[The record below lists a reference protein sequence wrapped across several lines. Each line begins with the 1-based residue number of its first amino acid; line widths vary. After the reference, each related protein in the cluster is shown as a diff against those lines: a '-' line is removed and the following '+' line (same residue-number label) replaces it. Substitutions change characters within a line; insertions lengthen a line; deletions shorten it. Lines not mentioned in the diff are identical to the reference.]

1 MRVVVLGGGYAGI
14 VVATRLEESLPEDV
28 DLVLV
33 DETGTHLVR
42 HELHRL
48 IRRPAL
54 AESIQIPLE
63 QTLSRTNVLTDR
75 VVGLDVEE
83 RAVHLDAGDS
93 LDYDAAA
100 LCLGS
105 ATDFHTIS
113 GVEEHGIPLERP
125 AHARAIRDRVE
136 AIHDRGEGS
145 IVVGGAGLAGIQAAG
160 EVAEVIR
167 RGGVDGVSVT
177 ILEEASHVAPRFDGD
192 FRAAISDALI
202 SRGVTVRTGAAVTG
216 ATDERVRTTDGDEFE
231 YDCFVWT
238 GGIRGTDAL
247 SGERPRVRA
256 DLRLA
261 EGTFA
266 LGDAATVIDAEGSGV
281 TPSAQAAIR
290 QGRVAAGNIL
300 ARIEGLREPGGFRPR
315 YQKYR
320 YDPMAWVVSVGD
332 AAVAK
337 VGPQVL
343 TGSPAKALKS
353 TVGVGYLSSAGA
365 IREAVGLVR
374 EEFGYA
380 IPDVLERTPESKA
393 ADEQIDRG
401 GGG

>member
-1 MRVVVLGGGYAGI
+1 MRVVVLGGGYAGV
-14 VVATRLEESLPEDV
+14 VVATRLEDLLPSDV

-48 IRRPAL
+48 IRRPGL
-54 AESIQIPLE
+54 AEAIQIPLE
-63 QTLSRTNVLTDR
+63 QILSRTGVVTDR
-75 VVGLDVEE
+75 VVGLDVDE
-83 RAVHLDAGDS
+83 RVVQLDAGPA
-93 LDYDAAA
+93 LDYETAA
-100 LCLGS
+100 LCLGTV
-105 ATDFHTIS
+105 TDFHAIS
-113 GVEEHGIPLERP
+113 GVEEYGIPLERP
-125 AHARAIRDRVE
+125 AHARAIRERVG
-136 AIHDRGEGS
+136 AIRDRGEGS
-145 IVVGGAGLAGIQAAG
+145 VIVGGAGLAGVQAAG
-160 EVAEVIR
+160 EVAEVVR
-167 RGGVDGVSVT
+167 EAGVDGVSIT
-177 ILEEASHVAPRFDGD
+177 LLEEAPHVAPRFGAD
-192 FRAAISDALI
+192 FRAAIGDALE

-216 ATDERVRTTDGDEFE
+216 ATDERIRTADGTEYE
-231 YDCFVWT
+231 YDCLVWT

-266 LGDAATVIDAEGSGV
+266 LGDAATVIDAMGSAV
-281 TPSAQAAIR
+281 VPSAQTAIR
-290 QGRVAAGNIL
+290 QGRVAAGNIS
-300 ARIEGLREPGGFRPR
+300 ARIEGVRKAGGFRPR
-315 YQKYR
+315 YDKYR
-320 YDPMAWVVSVGD
+320 YDPTAWVVSVGD

-374 EEFGYA
+374 REFGLA
-380 IPDVLERTPESKA
+380 IPDVLDRAMGTDEMTERIGR
-393 ADEQIDRG
+393 DG
-401 GGG
+401 GE